1 MSAEPRAEGRPTRAL
16 EGSQAIAETVA
27 LCRPEVI
34 AAYPITPQ
42 THIVESLARMVADG
56 RLDAEVVSVESEHSA
71 ASVVLG
77 AAAAGSRAYTAS
89 SSQGILLM
97 SEVLYN
103 IAGMRL
109 PMVLTCANRALGAP
123 ISIWNDQQDSMAV
136 RDAGWVQLFCADNQQ
151 AVDTTVQAFRIA
163 ERLELPVMVCVD
175 GFVLTHTLE
184 PLVLPTAEEVDAFL
198 PPFHFDRAL
207 DPRAPRT
214 HGTLATPEFYAETRH
229 ALHRAMRRALPE
241 MEAAAD
247 DWAAITGRHTG
258 GPVQV
263 EGDPEAPV
271 GVLTT
276 GSILGTLAEAA
287 EALPAGR
294 AVRLLH
300 LRSFRPFPD
309 EALRAACRGLR
320 ELVVLERCLSPGAG
334 GIVGAEVRAALL
346 GSEAPPRVH
355 DFAVGLG
362 GRDVPLE
369 TLERVLEA
377 ARAPQPTTFAI
388 LDLEPEKLPA
398 GDR

>member
-1 MSAEPRAEGRPTRAL
+1 VPPADRRTRAL
-16 EGSQAIAETVA
+16 EGSQALAETVA
-27 LCRPEVI
+27 LCRPQVI

-42 THIVESLARMVADG
+42 THIVEGLARIVADG

-77 AAAAGSRAYTAS
+77 AAAAGSRSYTAS

-97 SEVLYN
+97 SEVVYN

-109 PMVLTCANRALGAP
+109 PVVMTCANRALGAP

-184 PLVLPTAEEVDAFL
+184 PLVLPSQEEVDAFL
-198 PPFHFDRAL
+198 PPYRFGRTL
-207 DPRAPRT
+207 DPQHPVT
-214 HGTLATPEFYAETRH
+214 HGTLATPEFYTETRH
-229 ALHRAMRRALPE
+229 ALHRALER
-241 MEAAAD
+241 AAD
-247 DWAAITGRHTG
+247 EIERAAEDWAALTGRHTG
-258 GPVQV
+258 GLLQV
-263 EGDPEAPV
+263 EGDPEAEV

-287 EALPAGR
+287 EALAPGR
-294 AVRLLH
+294 RVRLVH
-300 LRSFRPFPD
+300 LRSFRPFPH

-346 GSEAPPRVH
+346 GTERPPRVH

-362 GRDVPLE
+362 GRDVPLD
-369 TLERVLEA
+369 TLERVLDAAEA
-377 ARAPQPTTFAI
+377 PRAEPFAI
-388 LDLEPEKLPA
+388 FDVDPEKLPA
-398 GDR
+398 EDR